1 MFSSSKNV
9 AHSLTLGLPHSIVN
23 EWATFLEEE
32 NILKIEY
39 QLTAPFLVETE
50 DTKKIVEEKLNL
62 EIERDLIS
70 RKILVMLAAI
80 DKVSVVS
87 TLNLKNE
94 EDLKKVI
101 INKNLSRNDR
111 LYAQKFYLK
120 LRLNELL
127 DLLKNRKP
135 LDIFK
140 INEKLMTL
148 ERKKKIFE
156 NNFKKER

>member
-1 MFSSSKNV
+1 
-9 AHSLTLGLPHSIVN
+9 
-23 EWATFLEEE
+23 
-32 NILKIEY
+32 
-39 QLTAPFLVETE
+39 
-50 DTKKIVEEKLNL
+50 
-62 EIERDLIS
+62 
-70 RKILVMLAAI
+70 MLAAI